1 MLMPKYFFNV
11 YHDGQK
17 PDFEG
22 EELLDSN
29 TAWHEATVTAGKLIQ
44 DMGGRLKPG
53 QDWLLEVTDEFA
65 QPLYVIH
72 LHTRKLS
79 RRGHRSRIA
88 VHSKLI
94 EASTISFPDNLR
106 NAAENL
112 PSIFVKRNK
121 SRRAALPSI
130 GKRVKNHVALE
141 YYETSRPRV
150 RRAWRIEPR
159 RGHRVLRGHVSC
171 TGLANRRRHCR
182 ARIR

>member
-1 MLMPKYFFNV
+1 MPKYFFNV

-17 PDFEG
+17 PDLEG

-53 QDWLLEVTDEFA
+53 QDWRLEVTDEFA

-94 EASTISFPDNLR
+94 EALHHQ
-106 NAAENL
+106 L
-112 PSIFVKRNK
+112 P
-121 SRRAALPSI
+121 
-130 GKRVKNHVALE
+130 
-141 YYETSRPRV
+141 
-150 RRAWRIEPR
+150 
-159 RGHRVLRGHVSC
+159 
-171 TGLANRRRHCR
+171 
-182 ARIR
+182 